1 MGVLL
6 WVLLAGAGLCT
17 ALFVWS
23 VQRAV
28 FYAIKQ
34 HKATYTDEA
43 AHRLRDL
50 FLFVD
55 ATMLWPCACGLAGLV
70 GIGAWLMGV
79 GGLFAM
85 LFATGSLFLPK
96 LLLRLALAHRKA
108 QFERQLPDA
117 LFALSSVMRA
127 GSSFAV
133 ALQSLPQHALA
144 PLSQEFAVVND
155 RIRLGVAPQ
164 DAIEEL
170 VIRLPGEALNMLAA
184 TVRVA
189 VRTGGPMAQMLEQ
202 TGKTLLANQQI
213 ALKLSSLMAQGWM
226 QAWVMGAMPPGL
238 MLVLSSMD
246 EAFAPT
252 LLSTTEG
259 HMVILMI
266 IGLESLGLWW
276 LRAIAQSV
284 KNT

>member
-1 MGVLL
+1 MSVLL

-17 ALFVWS
+17 ALLVWS

-34 HKATYTDEA
+34 HKATYTHEA

-70 GIGAWLMGV
+70 GIGAWLLGV
-79 GGLFAM
+79 GGMFALFLAV
-85 LFATGSLFLPK
+85 GCLFLPK
-96 LLLRLALAHRKA
+96 LVLRLALEHRKM

-117 LFALSSVMRA
+117 LFALSSAMRS
-127 GSSFAV
+127 GSSFAI

-164 DAIEEL
+164 DAVQEL

-189 VRTGGPMAQMLEQ
+189 IRTGGPMAQMLEQ

-213 ALKLSSLMAQGWM
+213 ALRLSSLMAQGWM

-246 EAFAPT
+246 DTFAPA
-252 LLSTTEG
+252 LLSTLEG
-259 HMVILMI
+259 HMVIVMI
-266 IGLESLGLWW
+266 IALESLGLWW
-276 LRAIAQSV
+276 LRAIARSV

>member
-1 MGVLL
+1 MSILLCVLL
-6 WVLLAGAGLCT
+6 VSAGLCT
-17 ALFVWS
+17 TLLVWS

-28 FYAIKQ
+28 FYSIKQ
-34 HKATYTDEA
+34 YKATYTHEA

-55 ATMLWPCACGLAGLV
+55 VTMLWPCACGLAGLV
-70 GIGAWLMGV
+70 GIGAWLLGT
-79 GGLFAM
+79 GSLIA
-85 LFATGSLFLPK
+85 LSFATGCLFAPK
-96 LLLRLALAHRKA
+96 LFLRLALQHRQV

-117 LFALSSVMRA
+117 LFALSSAMQS
-127 GSSFAV
+127 GSSFAG
-133 ALQSLPQHALA
+133 ALQSIPQHALA

-164 DAIEEL
+164 DAVQEL
-170 VIRLPGEALNMLAA
+170 VIRLPSEALNMLAA

-189 VRTGGPMAQMLEQ
+189 VRTGGPMALMLEQ
-202 TGKTLLANQQI
+202 TGKTLLVNQQI
-213 ALKLSSLMAQGWM
+213 AMKLSSLMAQGWM

-246 EAFAPT
+246 TAFAPI
-252 LLSTTEG
+252 LLSTSEG
-259 HMVILMI
+259 HMVIFMI

>member
-1 MGVLL
+1 MSAL
-6 WVLLAGAGLCT
+6 LLALLAAAGLCT
-17 ALFVWS
+17 ALLVWS
-23 VQRAV
+23 LQRALFQAV
-28 FYAIKQ
+28 KR
-34 HKATYTDEA
+34 HKATYTHEA
-43 AHRLRDL
+43 EHRLRDL

-55 ATMLWPCACGLAGLV
+55 ASMLWPCACGLAGIVCIAVWVL
-70 GIGAWLMGV
+70 GV
-79 GGLFAM
+79 GWLAA
-85 LFATGSLFLPK
+85 LLAAVTCLFLPK
-96 LLLRLALAHRKA
+96 VLLKLALRHRQQ

-117 LFALSSVMRA
+117 LFALSAAMRS

-133 ALQSLPQHALA
+133 ALQSLPQYAVA
-144 PLSQEFAVVND
+144 PLSQEFAVVID

-164 DAIEEL
+164 DAIQEL

-189 VRTGGPMAQMLEQ
+189 IRTGGPMALMLEQ

-213 ALKLSSLMAQGWM
+213 ALRLSSLMAQGWM

-238 MLVLSSMD
+238 MMVLSSMD
-246 EAFAPT
+246 EAFSPA
-252 LLSTTEG
+252 LLSTPIG
-259 HMVILMI
+259 HMVVFMIL
-266 IGLESLGLWW
+266 GLESLGLWW

>member
-1 MGVLL
+1 MSVLL
-6 WVLLAGAGLCT
+6 CVLLVGAGLCS
-17 ALFVWS
+17 ALLVWS
-23 VQRAV
+23 VQRAA

-34 HKATYTDEA
+34 HKATYTHEA

-50 FLFVD
+50 FLFID
-55 ATMLWPCACGLAGLV
+55 AAMLWPCACGLAGLV
-70 GIGAWLMGV
+70 GIGAWLWGA
-79 GGLFAM
+79 GGLFALLLAVGC
-85 LFATGSLFLPK
+85 LFVPK
-96 LLLRLALAHRKA
+96 LLLRLALEHRQV

-117 LFALSSVMRA
+117 LFALSSAIRS

-133 ALQSLPQHALA
+133 ALQSIPQHALA

-164 DAIEEL
+164 DAIQEL
-170 VIRLPGEALNMLAA
+170 VIRLPGEALSMLAA

-189 VRTGGPMAQMLEQ
+189 IRTGGPMAQMLEQ

-246 EAFAPT
+246 ETFMPI

-266 IGLESLGLWW
+266 VGLESLGLWW

>member
-1 MGVLL
+1 VNFLP
-6 WVLLAGAGLCT
+6 WVLLASAGLCT
-17 ALFVWS
+17 ALLVWS
-23 VQRAV
+23 LQRAV

-43 AHRLRDL
+43 AHRLSDL
-50 FLFVD
+50 FFFVD
-55 ATMLWPCACGLAGLV
+55 AAMLWPCACGLAGLA
-70 GIGAWLMGV
+70 GIGAWLLGAGGV
-79 GGLFAM
+79 FAFFLAVGCLFV
-85 LFATGSLFLPK
+85 PK
-96 LLLRLALAHRKA
+96 LLLRLALEHRQV

-117 LFALSSVMRA
+117 LFALSSAMRS
-127 GSSFAV
+127 GSSLAV

-164 DAIEEL
+164 DAIQEL

-189 VRTGGPMAQMLEQ
+189 IRTGGPMAQMLEQ

-238 MLVLSSMD
+238 MLVMSSMD
-246 EAFAPT
+246 EAFTPT
-252 LLSTTEG
+252 LFSTTEG

-266 IGLESLGLWW
+266 IVLESLGLWW
-276 LRAIAQSV
+276 LKAIARSV